1 VEEEEEAES
10 TSTERRVLLEPSI
23 KRKRRVVIS

>member
-1 VEEEEEAES
+1 VGEEEAAS
-10 TSTERRVLLEPSI
+10 TSTERRVLVEPSI